1 MNWIKKIFKKNKI
14 KKNFKTNIPK
24 GIWTKC
30 NNCKQILYKA
40 ELDKNLYVCPKC
52 DYHGYISARK
62 RLDSF
67 LDKNSGKELG
77 KNLKPYDILNF
88 HDLKRYKDR
97 IISAQKKT
105 GEKDSIIVMKG
116 KLMDMK
122 VISACFDFSFMGGSM
137 GSVVGARFICGVE
150 EALKNK
156 CPFICFSCG
165 GGARMQEGFFSLM
178 QMAKTS
184 AALGKMKKNKIPYIS
199 VLTNPTMG
207 GISASLAMLGDLN
220 IAEPKA
226 LIGFAGPRVIE
237 QTVNEKLP
245 VDFQNSEFLL
255 EKGMIDIII
264 KRTKMREKLFEI
276 TSMLFNKN
284 FTNF

>member
-1 MNWIKKIFKKNKI
+1 MTWIERIFKKTKI
-14 KKNFKTNIPK
+14 KKNSKMNIPK

-30 NNCKQILYKA
+30 NNCKQILYTA
-40 ELDKNLYVCPKC
+40 ELEKNLYVCPKC
-52 DYHGYISARK
+52 DYHGYIPARI

-67 LDKNSGKELG
+67 LDKDSKIELG
-77 KNLKPYDILNF
+77 EHLVPYDILKF
-88 HDLKRYKDR
+88 YDLRRYKDR
-97 IISAQKKT
+97 IVSAQKKT
-105 GEKDSIIVMKG
+105 GEKDSIIIIKG
-116 KLMDMK
+116 KLKGIK

-137 GSVVGARFICGVE
+137 GSVVGARFIYGVK
-150 EALKNK
+150 EALKDK
-156 CPFICFSCG
+156 CPLICFSCG

-184 AALGKMKKNKIPYIS
+184 AALGKMKENKIPYIS

-237 QTVNEKLP
+237 QIVHEKLP
-245 VDFQNSEFLL
+245 IDFQSSEFLL
-255 EKGMIDIII
+255 EKGVIDIII
-264 KRTKMREKLFEI
+264 KRTKMREKLAKI
-276 TSMLFNKN
+276 ISMLSGKYFN
-284 FTNF
+284 TS

>member
-1 MNWIKKIFKKNKI
+1 MTWIERIFKKNKV

-30 NNCKQILYKA
+30 DNCKQILYKA

-52 DYHGYISARK
+52 NHHLYISARK
-62 RLDSF
+62 RLNYF
-67 LDKNSGKELG
+67 LDKESKLELG
-77 KNLKPYDILNF
+77 GHLRPYDILKF
-88 HDLKRYKDR
+88 YDLKKYKDR
-97 IISAQKKT
+97 IVSAQKKT
-105 GEKDSIIVMKG
+105 GEKDSIIVIKG
-116 KLMDMK
+116 TLKGIP
-122 VISACFDFSFMGGSM
+122 VVSACFDFSFMGGSM
-137 GSVVGARFICGVE
+137 GSVVGARFVCGVE
-150 EALKNK
+150 EALKKK
-156 CPFICFSCG
+156 CPLICFSSG

-184 AALGKMKKNKIPYIS
+184 AALGKMKENKIPYIS

-237 QTVNEKLP
+237 QTVHEKLP
-245 VDFQNSEFLL
+245 INFQRSEFLL
-255 EKGMIDIII
+255 EKGVIDIII
-264 KRTKMREKLFEI
+264 KRTEMRKKIAEI
-276 TSMLFNKN
+276 ISMLSNIY
-284 FTNF
+284 